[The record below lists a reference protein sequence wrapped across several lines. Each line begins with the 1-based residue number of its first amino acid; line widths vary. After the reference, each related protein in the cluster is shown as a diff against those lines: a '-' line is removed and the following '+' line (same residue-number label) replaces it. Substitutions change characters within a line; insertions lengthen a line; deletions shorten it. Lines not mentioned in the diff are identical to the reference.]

1 MTESDQVIESN
12 GNGGDS
18 ADIYDQNGHD
28 VTGYRERFVS
38 GTGNGQEVTSSG
50 GQVEMTNEEVCSA
63 SLMASSIVVANQE
76 RITCLFL
83 HLFNT
88 DALLK

>member
-28 VTGYRERFVS
+28 VTGYRERFAS